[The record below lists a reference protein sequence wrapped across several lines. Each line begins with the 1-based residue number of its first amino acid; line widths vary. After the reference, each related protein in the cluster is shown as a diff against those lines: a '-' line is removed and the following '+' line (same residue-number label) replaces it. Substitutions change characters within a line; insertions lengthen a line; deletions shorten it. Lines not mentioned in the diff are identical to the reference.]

1 VDRDFSFLQD
11 VLDAVVATTAAD
23 FGIVY
28 VCAEREPK
36 LHIAAQS
43 GLLPSLAE
51 AVSAPFLEGESN
63 PIAQVMRLR
72 RRLFIEDIES
82 DEAYA
87 PQRDLARRVGYR
99 ALSATPLVSHRGRV
113 IGILVIL
120 FKRPMRASAF
130 AYEALGLN
138 ARIAADVIEAGRLK
152 GEITRRIG
160 SVPRKISDVE
170 LKTAIRRLATNA
182 DDSRLV
188 ERILALGDR
197 YVSEMIVQVEALQD
211 RRANPR

>member
-1 VDRDFSFLQD
+1 
-11 VLDAVVATTAAD
+11 
-23 FGIVY
+23 
-28 VCAEREPK
+28 
-36 LHIAAQS
+36 
-43 GLLPSLAE
+43 
-51 AVSAPFLEGESN
+51 
-63 PIAQVMRLR
+63 
-72 RRLFIEDIES
+72 
-82 DEAYA
+82 
-87 PQRDLARRVGYR
+87 
-99 ALSATPLVSHRGRV
+99 
-113 IGILVIL
+113 
-120 FKRPMRASAF
+120 MRASAF